1 MVLMKKLALVF
12 GLGLLVAGP
21 LHGFEKGLVARPE
34 NPLKVT
40 VGLNPFQSQFLE
52 PDQVTEMVAQLELP
66 EGYKAYEEQ
75 FKISISDPSSNF
87 KVGSLKISPI
97 QDFYDDFS
105 KKQRRGM
112 IGKAELRAVIEAP
125 MNLEPEGEIPI
136 QLTYQACTKTFCLF
150 PKHLKFSV
158 PYRTKA
164 SIPSEPTLSQDLPG
178 HEGHGHNQSFW
189 SKLKFDDVFE
199 QGLVW
204 AFLFSFLGG
213 VLTSLTPCVF
223 PMIPITIAVLTQGA
237 DKRNRW
243 QSLFISVIYVLGIA
257 LTYSLMG
264 IIAASTGSLFGSL
277 FSSNIFLGVTCAVFL
292 VMSLSLFGYFEIQP
306 PAFIRDRMSKW
317 GSGGGTANAFISG
330 IIAGVVASPCV
341 GPILVGILAYVAK
354 SQNLV
359 LGFWLLFVFA
369 LGMGV
374 LFIVIGVSTQATKL
388 LPKSGAW
395 MDSVKAVSGLMMLGV
410 FYYYLSFLL
419 SDRLW
424 DLAFGAG
431 LLILG
436 FVGGGFKPMGPGRLG
451 KIRKGLCLAF
461 LISGLG
467 VFAIGA
473 LDLRP
478 TLAHSNKKEPGF
490 NVNTLKWKDLTEAA
504 LLEAKNKGRPVII
517 DFFAE
522 WCAAC
527 HELDKH
533 TFTNQQV
540 QLMAQ
545 NFELLRFDA
554 TKESPE
560 LDIFREKFKI
570 VGLPWVVFI
579 DRKGEWIEDLTVT
592 GFEEASPFLQRM
604 NKAAQK

>member
-1 MVLMKKLALVF
+1 
-12 GLGLLVAGP
+12 
-21 LHGFEKGLVARPE
+21 
-34 NPLKVT
+34 
-40 VGLNPFQSQFLE
+40 
-52 PDQVTEMVAQLELP
+52 
-66 EGYKAYEEQ
+66 
-75 FKISISDPSSNF
+75 
-87 KVGSLKISPI
+87 
-97 QDFYDDFS
+97 
-105 KKQRRGM
+105 
-112 IGKAELRAVIEAP
+112 
-125 MNLEPEGEIPI
+125 
-136 QLTYQACTKTFCLF
+136 
-150 PKHLKFSV
+150 
-158 PYRTKA
+158 
-164 SIPSEPTLSQDLPG
+164 
-178 HEGHGHNQSFW
+178 
-189 SKLKFDDVFE
+189 
-199 QGLVW
+199 
-204 AFLFSFLGG
+204 
-213 VLTSLTPCVF
+213 
-223 PMIPITIAVLTQGA
+223 
-237 DKRNRW
+237 
-243 QSLFISVIYVLGIA
+243 
-257 LTYSLMG
+257 
-264 IIAASTGSLFGSL
+264 
-277 FSSNIFLGVTCAVFL
+277 
-292 VMSLSLFGYFEIQP
+292 
-306 PAFIRDRMSKW
+306 
-317 GSGGGTANAFISG
+317 
-330 IIAGVVASPCV
+330 
-341 GPILVGILAYVAK
+341 
-354 SQNLV
+354 
-359 LGFWLLFVFA
+359 
-369 LGMGV
+369 
-374 LFIVIGVSTQATKL
+374 
-388 LPKSGAW
+388 
-395 MDSVKAVSGLMMLGV
+395 
-410 FYYYLSFLL
+410 
-419 SDRLW
+419 
-424 DLAFGAG
+424 
-431 LLILG
+431 
-436 FVGGGFKPMGPGRLG
+436 MGPGRLG